1 MNSTT
6 TTTVLYYIIFFRA
19 VALVKIRVNM
29 VITILI
35 MTLVVSFSENVYSFG
50 RFQPVNSNYLK
61 DLQKSMK
68 DLFGFKNQPRPE
80 FFSYK
85 RNASSAKDYMM
96 KLYKY
101 TQGERVENVNE
112 TLVSRVNEHRD
123 DQNTEV
129 ADTVV
134 SFVNNG
140 KVFQPYLRV
149 YALTF
154 TCSK

>member
-1 MNSTT
+1 MV
-6 TTTVLYYIIFFRA
+6 VL
-19 VALVKIRVNM
+19 V
-29 VITILI
+29 LI
-35 MTLVVSFSENVYSFG
+35 MTFLVSLSENVYSFG
-50 RFQPVNSNYLK
+50 RFQTVNSNYLK

-101 TQGERVENVNE
+101 TQGEIVENVNE
-112 TLVSRVNEHRD
+112 TLVSRKNEKRD
-123 DQNTEV
+123 DQSTEV

-140 KVFQPYLRV
+140 KIF
-149 YALTF
+149 
-154 TCSK
+154 

>member
-1 MNSTT
+1 MV
-6 TTTVLYYIIFFRA
+6 VL
-19 VALVKIRVNM
+19 V
-29 VITILI
+29 LI
-35 MTLVVSFSENVYSFG
+35 MTFLVSLSENVYSFG
-50 RFQPVNSNYLK
+50 RFQAVNSNYLK

-101 TQGERVENVNE
+101 TQGEIVENVNE
-112 TLVSRVNEHRD
+112 TLVSRKNEKRD
-123 DQNTEV
+123 DQGTEV

-140 KVFQPYLRV
+140 KIF
-149 YALTF
+149 
-154 TCSK
+154 